1 MKKIYLSCLVLLA
14 CGWTSVGAQDAT
26 KMAKTETSTP
36 APATANPKAPTAKT
50 STAKGAKSPIKNVD
64 AIYDIRLGAY
74 AKGLSD
80 NAFNNLKDLGL
91 LKVVSN
97 ENGLMLVYLGS
108 YMGKTSANKI
118 LAMVKSRGYKT
129 AYLEQSK
136 TQFSTA
142 EGIALTHTFQF
153 CSVKRLDVRRVG
165 NIIAQDISLLD
176 KLFISYEGGYNQMSL
191 GLLAPGF
198 SSEIETYKSFAATH
212 GFTDAFFRTFRPTP
226 SGYTPPTP
234 NVEPPKVEPA
244 PTPAPAP
251 KPAPTAAKDD
261 KMSGDKTTTT
271 AAKNDKMTGGKTT
284 TTAAKN
290 DKMSGGK

>member
-26 KMAKTETSTP
+26 KMAKTETPTSQP
-36 APATANPKAPTAKT
+36 AA
-50 STAKGAKSPIKNVD
+50 STAPKTAAAKATKSTIKNVD

-108 YMGKTSANKI
+108 YMGKTTANKI
-118 LAMVKSRGYKT
+118 LATVKSRGYKT

-142 EGIALTHTFQF
+142 EGIALTHTLQF
-153 CSVKRLDVRRVG
+153 CSVKRLDVRRIG

-176 KLFISYEGGYNQMSL
+176 KLYISYEGGYYQMSL

-198 SSEIETYKSFAATH
+198 SSEIETYKAFAASN

-226 SGYTPPTP
+226 SGYTPNIDPAKVEPTP
-234 NVEPPKVEPA
+234 TPA
-244 PTPAPAP
+244 PTPAP
-251 KPAPTAAKDD
+251 KPAATAAKDD
-261 KMSGDKTTTT
+261 KMSGTNTTNTAAKDDKMNGTTTTTTT
-271 AAKNDKMTGGKTT
+271 AKDSKMNGGK
-284 TTAAKN
+284 
-290 DKMSGGK
+290 